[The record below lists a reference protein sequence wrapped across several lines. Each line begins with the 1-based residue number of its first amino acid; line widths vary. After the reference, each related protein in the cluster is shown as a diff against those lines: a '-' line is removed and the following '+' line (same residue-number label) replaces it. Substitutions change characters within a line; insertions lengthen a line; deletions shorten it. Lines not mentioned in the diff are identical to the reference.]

1 MYLYIVYKK
10 YEQHVVCKTGKKHH
24 ILSFYLANY
33 VLVSEAN
40 NKTVLGRVVLVLIL
54 GHQTFAGKIISFTLC
69 K

>member
-1 MYLYIVYKK
+1 MYLYIVYKE
-10 YEQHVVCKTGKKHH
+10 YGQQVVCKTGNR
-24 ILSFYLANY
+24 FTNLANY

-40 NKTVLGRVVLVLIL
+40 NKSVLGRVVLVLIL

>member
-1 MYLYIVYKK
+1 MYLYFVYKE
-10 YEQHVVCKTGKKHH
+10 YGQQVVCKTGNH
-24 ILSFYLANY
+24 FTNLANY